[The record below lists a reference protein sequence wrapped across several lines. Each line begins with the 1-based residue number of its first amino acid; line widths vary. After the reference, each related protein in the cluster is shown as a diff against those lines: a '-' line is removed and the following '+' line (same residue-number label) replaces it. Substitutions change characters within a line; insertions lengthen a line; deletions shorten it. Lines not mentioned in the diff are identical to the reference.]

1 MALQFFSVHSEALA
15 FTHDSLRRH
24 AAQQGQRPP
33 GPTRALRVAQLYG
46 HLQLRAAGRRSFS
59 LPLCELA
66 ASWRLQ
72 PRQLRQDL
80 ALLQAL
86 GWLEARGTTRGTHIT
101 LHSPGPTASA
111 PPAPA
116 PEAEQRLAAG
126 GDPDEPPVNP
136 RPGRGDPHGTRAR
149 PSQARAPRSSGRASP
164 RSDAAPTADGALLD
178 QLSGLYN
185 QHRPPS
191 WPAYQPRGTAL
202 LGRIGQALR
211 HAGGPD
217 ALAAA
222 LRAALTAMP
231 SFWRS
236 TYPQGRSGAECFSAL
251 FQADRA
257 NAALGVEF
265 WHLFHW
271 SQSGAGGALPQE
283 SGSAVGAGGRGVG
296 AGGPGGEPAEEAERL
311 ARARRLLVWDAG
323 IWRAQGREALHL
335 SQAEKRDLARLLEAH
350 GIGIPGSAE
359 RQFPVPETATPPS
372 DLTALEPSPTERPR
386 PAMEPHTLPSRRSRA
401 GRPRLQHLNRQALA
415 CQPTPPARHRTPSR
429 R

>member
-24 AAQQGQRPP
+24 AAEQGQRPP

-66 ASWRLQ
+66 TSWRLQ

-80 ALLQAL
+80 ALLQSL

-101 LHSPGPTASA
+101 LHDPSPTASA
-111 PPAPA
+111 PHASA
-116 PEAEQRLAAG
+116 PEAQQQAAAG
-126 GDPDEPPVNP
+126 GDPDEPPAVP
-136 RPGRGDPHGTRAR
+136 LPGLAEPHGTRAR
-149 PSQARAPRSSGRASP
+149 PSHPRAPRPSGRAVP
-164 RSDAAPTADGALLD
+164 RSDATPPADRALLD

-231 SFWRS
+231 SFWRT

-271 SQSGAGGALPQE
+271 SQAAAGVPLPRG
-283 SGSAVGAGGRGVG
+283 SGSAAADQAPGAVDGL
-296 AGGPGGEPAEEAERL
+296 GGEPAEEAERL

-323 IWRAQGREALHL
+323 LWRAQGREALHL
-335 SQAEKRDLARLLEAH
+335 SQAEKRDLTRLLEAR
-350 GIGIPGSAE
+350 GIGIPGSAD
-359 RQFPVPETATPPS
+359 RQFPVSETAVPTS
-372 DLTALEPSPTERPR
+372 DLTALEPSPTESEPEPDPMPHLAPPASRRPR
-386 PAMEPHTLPSRRSRA
+386 R
-401 GRPRLQHLNRQALA
+401 QHLNRQALA
-415 CQPTPPARHRTPSR
+415 RQPTPPARHRTPSR

>member
-24 AAQQGQRPP
+24 AAEQGQRPP

-80 ALLQAL
+80 ALLQSL

-101 LHSPGPTASA
+101 LHSPSPTPAA
-111 PPAPA
+111 PPAEEP
-116 PEAEQRLAAG
+116 QSAAG
-126 GDPDEPPVNP
+126 GDLDEPLAVS
-136 RPGRGDPHGTRAR
+136 RPGRAEPPGTSGK
-149 PSQARAPRSSGRASP
+149 PPQPRAPRPSGKAVP
-164 RSDAAPTADGALLD
+164 RSAAAPTADRALLD

-202 LGRIGQALR
+202 LGRIDQALR

-222 LRAALTAMP
+222 FRAALTAMP
-231 SFWRS
+231 SFWRT

-271 SQSGAGGALPQE
+271 SQAGAGGALPQE
-283 SGSAVGAGGRGVG
+283 SGSAAGAGGRGVG
-296 AGGPGGEPAEEAERL
+296 AGGPGGEPAEEAERM

-323 IWRAQGREALHL
+323 FWRAQGREALHL

-350 GIGIPGSAE
+350 GIGIPGSAD
-359 RQFPVPETATPPS
+359 RQFPVPETATPPG
-372 DLTALEPSPTERPR
+372 DLTALEPSPTESPP
-386 PAMEPHTLPSRRSRA
+386 PAMEPHASPSRRPRA
-401 GRPRLQHLNRQALA
+401 GRPRLQRLNRQALA
-415 CQPTPPARHRTPSR
+415 RQPTPPARHQAPSR

>member
-24 AAQQGQRPP
+24 AAEQGHRPP

-80 ALLQAL
+80 ALLQSL
-86 GWLEARGTTRGTHIT
+86 GWLDARGTTRGTHIT
-101 LHSPGPTASA
+101 LHSPSPTPAA
-111 PPAPA
+111 PPAEEP
-116 PEAEQRLAAG
+116 QSAAG
-126 GDPDEPPVNP
+126 GDPDEPLAVP
-136 RPGRGDPHGTRAR
+136 RPGRAEPPGTRGK
-149 PSQARAPRSSGRASP
+149 PPQPRAPRSSGKAVP
-164 RSDAAPTADGALLD
+164 RSDATPPADRALLD

-185 QHRPPS
+185 QHRPLS

-271 SQSGAGGALPQE
+271 SQAAAGVPLPRG
-283 SGSAVGAGGRGVG
+283 SGSAA
-296 AGGPGGEPAEEAERL
+296 ADPGPGSSGDGLGGEPAEEAERL
-311 ARARRLLVWDAG
+311 AQARRLLVWDAG
-323 IWRAQGREALHL
+323 LWRAQGREALHL
-335 SQAEKRDLARLLEAH
+335 SQGEKRDLARLLEAH
-350 GIGIPGSAE
+350 GIGIPGSAD
-359 RQFPVPETATPPS
+359 RQFPIPETAAPTS
-372 DLTALEPSPTERPR
+372 DLTALEPSPTESEPEPMPHLAPPASRRPR
-386 PAMEPHTLPSRRSRA
+386 R
-401 GRPRLQHLNRQALA
+401 QHLNRQAVA
-415 CQPTPPARHRTPSR
+415 RQPTPPARHRTPSR

>member
-24 AAQQGQRPP
+24 AAEQGHRPP

-80 ALLQAL
+80 ALLQSL

-101 LHSPGPTASA
+101 LHSPSPSPQSA
-111 PPAPA
+111 EAPA
-116 PEAEQRLAAG
+116 EEPQPAMGRDDVEPLAVPG
-126 GDPDEPPVNP
+126 
-136 RPGRGDPHGTRAR
+136 PGRAEPHGTRAK
-149 PSQARAPRSSGRASP
+149 PSQARAPRSSGKAVP
-164 RSDAAPTADGALLD
+164 RSDATPPADRALLD

-231 SFWRS
+231 SFWRT

-271 SQSGAGGALPQE
+271 SQAAARGPWPCG
-283 SGSAVGAGGRGVG
+283 SGSAAADPGPGAVDGL
-296 AGGPGGEPAEEAERL
+296 GGEPAEGAERL
-311 ARARRLLVWDAG
+311 AQARLLLVWDAG
-323 IWRAQGREALHL
+323 LWRAQGREALHL
-335 SQAEKRDLARLLEAH
+335 SQGEKRDLARLLEAQ
-350 GIGIPGSAE
+350 GIGIPGSAD
-359 RQFPVPETATPPS
+359 RQFPLPETPAPTS
-372 DLTALEPSPTERPR
+372 DLTALEPSPTESEPEPMPHLAPPASRRPR
-386 PAMEPHTLPSRRSRA
+386 R
-401 GRPRLQHLNRQALA
+401 QHLNRQALA
-415 CQPTPPARHRTPSR
+415 RQPTPPARHRTPSR